1 MRYHYSNDVP
11 ESENVISSD
20 TYAKCCIMTF
30 LASLLGIV
38 NPVLS
43 GFLAENVFSNFNLKG
58 IIPTVI
64 SMITVKG
71 TRMYLRSR
79 VGKKLKGSMRAP
91 LIWLQRRISRKL
103 WWIEPMVDN
112 WGWVGMVMTRITGG
126 VSVQAAAFIASMITD
141 TINTLLSLI
150 VYYFTRNYIL
160 SVLTALVLP
169 SLAVIPWFASK
180 TIRYRKY
187 KRIFHAH

>member
-1 MRYHYSNDVP
+1 MRYHYSNNVP
-11 ESENVISSD
+11 ESEKVISSD

-180 TIRYRKY
+180 TIRYGK
-187 KRIFHAH
+187 

>member
-1 MRYHYSNDVP
+1 
-11 ESENVISSD
+11 
-20 TYAKCCIMTF
+20 MTF

-43 GFLAENVFSNFNLKG
+43 GFLAENVLSNFNLKG

-64 SMITVKG
+64 SMIMVKG
-71 TRMYLRSR
+71 TRMYLRSQ

-91 LIWLQRRISRKL
+91 LVWLQRRISRKL

-126 VSVQAAAFIASMITD
+126 VSIQAAAFIASMTTD

-169 SLAVIPWFASK
+169 SLAVVPWFASK

-187 KRIFHAH
+187 SRIFHSR